1 MRSLDLQAGRVA
13 GVVTERGRIACES
26 VVLAGGAWSR
36 LFCGN
41 ADIDLPQ
48 LKVLASVYRTSPV
61 NGPEITGA
69 TSIVAFRKRLDGGY
83 TVARRNRN
91 VADITPDSF
100 RLLIDYL
107 PTLRRNYGEVGI
119 RISRRFLEEWGL
131 KRRWSSD
138 EGTPFEA
145 VRVLDPAPRQATLA
159 EAQRELARDFPVFA
173 QAQVAESWGG
183 MIDVTPDAVPVISAV
198 DRVPGFFIATGFS
211 GHGFG
216 IGPGAGRL
224 TAELVAGDPP
234 VVDPAPFRLD
244 RFTRTR

>member
-1 MRSLDLQAGRVA
+1 IAQVAPGAGVPFVAALHTPTDGRAEPSMAAPAIAEAARAHGATILTNCAVRSLDLQAGRIA

-36 LFCGN
+36 LFAGN
-41 ADIDLPQ
+41 AGVDLPQ

-61 NGPEITGA
+61 SGPEITGA

-131 KRRWSSD
+131 KRSWSPD

-145 VRVLDPAPRQATLA
+145 VRILDPAPRQATLA
-159 EAQRELARDFPVFA
+159 EAKRELARDFPVFA

-183 MIDVTPDAVPVISAV
+183 MIDVTPD
-198 DRVPGFFIATGFS
+198 
-211 GHGFG
+211 
-216 IGPGAGRL
+216 
-224 TAELVAGDPP
+224 
-234 VVDPAPFRLD
+234 
-244 RFTRTR
+244 